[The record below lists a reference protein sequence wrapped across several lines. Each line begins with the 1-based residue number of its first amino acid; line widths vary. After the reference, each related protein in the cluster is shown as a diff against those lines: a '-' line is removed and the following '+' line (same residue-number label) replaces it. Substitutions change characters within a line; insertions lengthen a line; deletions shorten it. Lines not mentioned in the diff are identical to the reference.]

1 MVESKPERK
10 INMIQTESTI
20 DTNIIAKLIANII
33 TDGDSNAYINK
44 IIQNRKKIY

>member
-1 MVESKPERK
+1 MRESNTERK

-20 DTNIIAKLIANII
+20 DINILAKLIANII

-44 IIQNRKKIY
+44 IIQNRK